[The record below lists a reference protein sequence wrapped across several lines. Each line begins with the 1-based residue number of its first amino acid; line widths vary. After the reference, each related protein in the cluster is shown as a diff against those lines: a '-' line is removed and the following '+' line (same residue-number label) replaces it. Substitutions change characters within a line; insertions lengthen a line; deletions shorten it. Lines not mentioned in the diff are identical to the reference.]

1 MVCSAIATHGAATV
15 PSSDFNQAAAKGA
28 IASLVLFYGAYGWTY
43 IPLLAVYGPE
53 VLSTEQRSMGMGI
66 AVLSLNFSLQLTT
79 PICKSMRPY
88 NEISTDIH

>member
-66 AVLSLNFSLQLTT
+66 AVLSHSSLALLVQLN
-79 PICKSMRPY
+79 
-88 NEISTDIH
+88 